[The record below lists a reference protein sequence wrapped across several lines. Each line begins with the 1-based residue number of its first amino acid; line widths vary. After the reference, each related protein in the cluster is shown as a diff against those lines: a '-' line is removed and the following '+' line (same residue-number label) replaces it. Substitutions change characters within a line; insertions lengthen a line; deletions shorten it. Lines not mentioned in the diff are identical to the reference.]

1 MNHLW
6 RARHTLCVASAL
18 AGSLL
23 TLSLL
28 AQQARPTPQG
38 DADLTRGRGLYVL
51 HCERCHG
58 TNGGEMECMDI
69 VPLAGLGRRPRVG
82 LVKDVLSPSYF
93 FRGTSFKGADA
104 RDLAAYV
111 LSLKGE
117 KGFDD
122 PGLLCPIRLLEKRYG
137 LFDYYRAIDVRDGA
151 AYDKGHIPN
160 GERWPTGEKSNER
173 PPLTADLVR
182 EKLGLLAVK
191 PAMTIVVYDDTVTP
205 KAALLWWDIVRAGQ
219 KNVAILDGGLQGWVS
234 EGYNL
239 TTVVTPLVPST
250 YVPSEPAEVS
260 PVSARADYTPLNLK
274 AGLARPSAGVFDWER
289 TVADGQLR
297 SAAEIREYL
306 RRSGLKFPGTYRVE
320 GSDAEAS
327 FLVYVLRLIGY
338 GAASYDPVSKIL
350 TADNSNPHAPG
361 PRTP

>member
-1 MNHLW
+1 
-6 RARHTLCVASAL
+6 
-18 AGSLL
+18 
-23 TLSLL
+23 
-28 AQQARPTPQG
+28 
-38 DADLTRGRGLYVL
+38 
-51 HCERCHG
+51 
-58 TNGGEMECMDI
+58 MDI

-82 LVKDVLSPSYF
+82 LVSDVLSPSYF

-104 RDLAAYV
+104 RDLAAYL

-137 LFDYYRAIDVRDGA
+137 LFGDYRAIDVRDGA
-151 AYDKGHIPN
+151 AYSKGHVPN

-173 PPLTADLVR
+173 HPLTSDLVAQ
-182 EKLGLLAVK
+182 KLGLLAVK
-191 PAMTIVVYDDTVTP
+191 PAMTVVIYDDTVTP
-205 KAALLWWDIVRAGQ
+205 RATLLWWGIVRAGQ
-219 KNVAILDGGLQGWVS
+219 KNVAILDGGLRGWVS

-239 TTVVTPLVPST
+239 TTVVTPLVAGT
-250 YVPSEPAEVS
+250 YVPSDPAEVS
-260 PVSARADYTPLNLK
+260 PVSAERDYPVLHLK
-274 AGLARPSAGVFDWER
+274 AGLVRPSPGVFDWEL

-297 SAAEIREYL
+297 SAAEVREYL
-306 RRSGLKFPGTYRVE
+306 RRTELRFPGAYRVE

-327 FLVYVLRLIGY
+327 FLVYVLRLTGY

-350 TADNSNPHAPG
+350 AAGNSDPHSSV

>member
-1 MNHLW
+1 MKHLG
-6 RARHTLCVASAL
+6 RARHTFCVASAL

-28 AQQARPTPQG
+28 AQQALPTKYR
-38 DADLTRGRGLYVL
+38 DADLERGRGLYVL
-51 HCERCHG
+51 HCQRCHG
-58 TNGGEMECMDI
+58 TDGGEMDCMDI
-69 VPLAGLGRRPRVG
+69 VPLAGLGRRPRVD
-82 LVKDVLSPSYF
+82 LVNAVLSPSYF

-137 LFDYYRAIDVRDGA
+137 LFGYYRAIDVRDGA

-160 GERWPTGEKSNER
+160 GERWPTSEKSNEFQL
-173 PPLTADLVR
+173 PTTDLVR
-182 EKLGLLAVK
+182 HKLGLLAVK
-191 PAMTIVVYDDTVTP
+191 PAMTVVVYDDTVTP
-205 KAALLWWDIVRAGQ
+205 KAALLWWEIVHAGQ
-219 KNVAILDGGLQGWVS
+219 KNVAILDGGLRGWIS

-239 TTVVTPLVPST
+239 ATVVTPLEPGT

-260 PVSARADYTPLNLK
+260 PVSAGRDYPLFHLK
-274 AGLARPSAGVFDWER
+274 AGLARPTPGVFDWEL

-306 RRSGLKFPGTYRVE
+306 KLSELRFPGTYRVE

-338 GAASYDPVSKIL
+338 GAASYDPVSKTL

>member
-1 MNHLW
+1 MNHRW
-6 RARHTLCVASAL
+6 RTRHTMGVASAL
-18 AGSLL
+18 AGGLL
-23 TLSLL
+23 SLSLL
-28 AQQARPTPQG
+28 AQQAWPTKHG
-38 DADLTRGRGLYVL
+38 DADLARGRGLYVL

-58 TNGGEMECMDI
+58 AEGGEMDCMDI

-82 LVKDVLSPSYF
+82 LVRDVLSPSYF

-104 RDLAAYV
+104 RDLAAYL

-137 LFDYYRAIDVRDGA
+137 LLGHYRAIDVRNGA
-151 AYDKGHIPN
+151 AYAEGHIPN
-160 GERWPTGEKSNER
+160 GERWPTAEKSNER
-173 PPLTADLVR
+173 HPLTTDLVR
-182 EKLGLLAVK
+182 QKLGLLAVK
-191 PAMTIVVYDDTVTP
+191 PAMTVVIYGDTMTP
-205 KAALLWWDIVRAGQ
+205 KATLLWWGIVRAGQ
-219 KNVAILDGGLQGWVS
+219 KDVAILDGGLRGWVS

-250 YVPSEPAEVS
+250 YVPSVPAEVP
-260 PVSARADYTPLNLK
+260 PVSAKRDYPLLHLR
-274 AGLARPSAGVFDWER
+274 AGLAQPSPGVFDWRR

-297 SAAEIREYL
+297 SAAEVREYL
-306 RRSGLKFPGTYRVE
+306 RRSELRFPGAYRLE
-320 GSDAEAS
+320 GSEAEAS

-338 GAASYDPVSKIL
+338 GAASYDPVSKVL
-350 TADNSNPHAPG
+350 TTDISNPHLSV